1 MIQLSRIESYHLGGK
16 YRGSNF
22 NSNIS
27 NNAIKLENE
36 IVLTE
41 RSKNKK
47 IINMKKKKSNNNTFR
62 SFKSKKSHKKSQECT
77 PRNKSPKSTKSDE
90 VSFAIN
96 TVEQLIKNSTP
107 KHYEGQGLSQ
117 KIEKMVKCNF

>member
-1 MIQLSRIESYHLGGK
+1 MLQLSRIESYHLGDK
-16 YRGSNF
+16 YRGSLF
-22 NSNIS
+22 NT

-62 SFKSKKSHKKSQECT
+62 SLRSNKSERKVPENT
-77 PRNKSPKSTKSDE
+77 PRNKSLKSAKSDE
-90 VSFAIN
+90 VSFAIH
-96 TVEQLIKNSTP
+96 TVEQLANISPP
-107 KHYEGQGLSQ
+107 KHSEKKGLNQ